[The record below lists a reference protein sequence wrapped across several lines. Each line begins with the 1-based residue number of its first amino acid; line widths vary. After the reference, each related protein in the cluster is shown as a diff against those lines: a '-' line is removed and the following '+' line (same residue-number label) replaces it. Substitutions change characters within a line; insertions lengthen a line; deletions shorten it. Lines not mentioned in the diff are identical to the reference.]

1 MVYDAFKQV
10 ILIVVITV
18 FCISNSTGQNKIKDF
33 STEYDVY
40 LKELSDLMFSS
51 DNSDL
56 KSNFRSIT
64 CWPTLSVLILVTEKV
79 TKISTEL

>member
-33 STEYDVY
+33 SSEYDVY
-40 LKELSDLMFSS
+40 LKELFQKLNLS
-51 DNSDL
+51 L
-56 KSNFRSIT
+56 K
-64 CWPTLSVLILVTEKV
+64 LIVKKL
-79 TKISTEL
+79 INMSQ